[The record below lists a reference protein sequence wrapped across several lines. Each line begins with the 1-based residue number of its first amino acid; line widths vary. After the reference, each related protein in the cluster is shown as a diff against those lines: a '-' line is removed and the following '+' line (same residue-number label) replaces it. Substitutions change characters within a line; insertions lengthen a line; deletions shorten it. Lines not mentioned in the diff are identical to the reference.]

1 MNSKM
6 NNTEMDVQTISARQL
21 REILFYLDNQEMTV
35 KELRNKLFDVE
46 QQDKQVDVNFSMYD
60 KLSIW

>member
-6 NNTEMDVQTISARQL
+6 NSTEMDVQTISARQL
-21 REILFYLDNQEMTV
+21 REILFYLDNQDMTV
-35 KELRNKLFDVE
+35 RELRKQLFSVE
-46 QQDKQVDVNFSMYD
+46 LQDKQVEVNFSMYD